1 MDELIEKYEKLR
13 KAIYRVEIENRYEG
27 IDEIDEMIFAE
38 EEFNIELF
46 DFLIDIQNN
55 EKEWLYVNNN

>member
-38 EEFNIELF
+38 EEFSCCLEDYIIE
-46 DFLIDIQNN
+46 N
-55 EKEWLYVNNN
+55 EKE